1 MAIGLVM
8 TANESPRCTIV
19 KKFESC
25 ARDYRNRLRNRRI
38 LRQNPSDQTP
48 CSELDRTLK
57 RRGMDVRN
65 GYGLPCDFR
74 RVVAGAPIRAVSAP
88 VTVTGVRNFLYAY
101 FSIIQI
107 CRHSVVSRRSLPQM
121 QNANSFRTG
130 SQRRTGSICRT
141 SEAVVNLR
149 TARMPSSGGLQ

>member
-1 MAIGLVM
+1 MAIDRVM
-8 TANESPRCTIV
+8 TANESPRCTTV

-25 ARDYRNRLRNRRI
+25 ARDYRNRLRSRRI

-48 CSELDRTLK
+48 CSELDRAHK
-57 RRGMDVRN
+57 RCGMDIRN
-65 GYGLPCDFR
+65 GHGLPYDFR

-107 CRHSVVSRRSLPQM
+107 CRHAVVSRRSLPQM
-121 QNANSFRTG
+121 QDANSFWTG
-130 SQRRTGSICRT
+130 SQRRTGSICRA
-141 SEAVVNLR
+141 SKAFADLR
-149 TARMPSSGGLQ
+149 TARMPPSGGLQ